1 MKKQESRDE
10 PKKSH
15 KQYDRVLKNIFGNI
29 AEPIL
34 GRLFGLQIEAIEQ
47 MPEKLLLIEERETD
61 FSILARAGTNDKHLI
76 HFEFQLRD
84 SNEIRLRLPVYQS
97 ILHYKYKLPVWQFV
111 LYLGKRNPKYLMQY
125 HRYTVIDA
133 STGTERITEI
143 MPYTVIHLKGIE
155 YETFLNSD
163 KWQMVVLSVLCNFGK
178 KSAEVVSKEIVQR
191 LMNLS
196 KNEEELDN
204 SLLNLRILSQAHN
217 LQALIIKTIN
227 N

>member
-1 MKKQESRDE
+1 M
-10 PKKSH
+10 
-15 KQYDRVLKNIFGNI
+15 
-29 AEPIL
+29 
-34 GRLFGLQIEAIEQ
+34 
-47 MPEKLLLIEERETD
+47 
-61 FSILARAGTNDKHLI
+61 
-76 HFEFQLRD
+76 
-84 SNEIRLRLPVYQS
+84 
-97 ILHYKYKLPVWQFV
+97 WQFV
-111 LYLGKRNPKYLMQY
+111 LYLGKRNPKYLMKY

-227 N
+227 KMKSAKIFDIRRDPLFNEGHEIGVSEGIEKGIEKNKFDVALNMVYKSYSDEQIVDILNLDLNLVKVIRQKYNELGLNASQWIDEQFLK